1 MTPALTPKQREAILR
16 AATSAPSKY
25 NTQPWWFRWDGDDL
39 DVHIDPTRTL
49 PRSDPSSRETH
60 IACGAAAFAAR
71 LGYAAFDIG
80 TAVDRLPDESDPLF
94 VARVHVVA
102 DAPDPA
108 LAQLYPYL
116 PRRRTN
122 RSPFIDAPIPRA
134 VVEELRDAAREEET
148 RLRVVAWEPAYE
160 HLLTLIREATGLEED
175 EMRDERARWVD
186 DPDAAHRHE
195 GVPADTLG
203 PLAEE
208 PTGAVRDL
216 AVGRDVAGRATAA
229 FEQRPVIAVLE
240 TRTDARYDWLA
251 AGQALQRVLVTATRH
266 GVAASFANQ
275 PLEDPDL
282 RLEAGHITVPP
293 EDAHFGAAQMVLRL
307 GLSTTEVPPTP
318 RRALTDVL
326 GPPQV

>member
-1 MTPALTPKQREAILR
+1 MTPALTPRQREVILR

-25 NTQPWWFRWDGDDL
+25 NTQPWWFHWDGDDL
-39 DVHIDPTRTL
+39 DVHIDSTRTL
-49 PRSDPSSRETH
+49 PRGDPSSREAH

-71 LGYAAFDIG
+71 LGYAAFGVG
-80 TAVDRLPDESDPLF
+80 TVVDRLPDERDMSF
-94 VARVHVVA
+94 AARVRVVV

-108 LAQLYPYL
+108 LTELYPYL

-122 RSPFIDAPIPRA
+122 RAPFSDAPIPRA
-134 VVEELRDAAREEET
+134 VVEELRAAAGQEET

-160 HLLTLIREATGLEED
+160 HLLTLIREATGLEEY

-186 DPDAAHRHE
+186 DSEAAHRHE
-195 GVPADTLG
+195 GIPADTLG
-203 PLAEE
+203 PLPER

-216 AVGRDVAGRATAA
+216 AVGHDVTGRATAS
-229 FEQRPVIAVLE
+229 FERRPVIAVLE

-251 AGQALQRVLVTATRH
+251 AGQALERILVAATRH

-282 RLEAGHITVPP
+282 RLEAGRITIPP
-293 EDAHFGAAQMVLRL
+293 EDAHFGSAQMVLRL
-307 GLSTTEVPPTP
+307 GMSTTEVPPTP
-318 RRALTDVL
+318 RRPLADVL